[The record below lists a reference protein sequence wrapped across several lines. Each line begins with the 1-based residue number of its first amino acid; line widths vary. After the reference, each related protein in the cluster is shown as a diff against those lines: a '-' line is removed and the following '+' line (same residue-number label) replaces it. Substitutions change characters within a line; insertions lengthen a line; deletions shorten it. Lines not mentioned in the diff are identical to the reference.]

1 MKQLILIAILI
12 LSTKLIAQETNEIS
26 TSSNKYNHHFNIGY
40 SWNRFNPLLLGLMG
54 INNGMYDYNS
64 DSYFYPYKENGK
76 YNFIKQKNIN
86 SFVFGYS
93 KSSKRYQKAT
103 FGITGTFDLYKEFYT
118 YSLEGNTINTT
129 QTTQAYSV
137 MANAYYHYLKKSKW
151 VDLYFGGDFGM
162 MLIRVKTKDTDNN
175 ISESKTK
182 GIPMGSFCPFGIQ
195 LKTRVAPYLQ
205 MNIGSRGMIEGGI
218 VANF

>member
-1 MKQLILIAILI
+1 MKQLILIATLFLCSS
-12 LSTKLIAQETNEIS
+12 LSAQESIENTP
-26 TSSNKYNHHFNIGY
+26 TSSNFKHHINVGY
-40 SWNRFNPLLLGLMG
+40 SYNLFNHLVIGLMG

-162 MLIRVKTKDTDNN
+162 MLIHVNTKDTDNN